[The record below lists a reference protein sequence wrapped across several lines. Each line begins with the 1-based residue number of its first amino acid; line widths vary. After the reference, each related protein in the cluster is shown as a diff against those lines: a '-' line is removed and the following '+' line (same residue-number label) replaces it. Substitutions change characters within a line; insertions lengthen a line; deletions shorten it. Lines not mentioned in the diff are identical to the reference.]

1 MSIAEKISAMATPST
16 AVAKDHQDDEGEYGW
31 IVSTDTLYEPSMVL
45 SLLNTIRKYS
55 GRATPVFLALEVRDK
70 AVTVKYWRENL

>member
-1 MSIAEKISAMATPST
+1 MSIAETISAMATPST
-16 AVAKDHQDDEGEYGW
+16 AVANDHQDDEGEYGW
-31 IVSTDTLYEPSMVL
+31 IVSTDTLYEPSLVL
-45 SLLNTIRKYS
+45 PLLNTIRKDS